1 MESLGVEKEIAY
13 GVGKWVVD
21 YLELPNY
28 LFVRA
33 RGFMEGE
40 KVYTSEDQYWR
51 DLLGPLFSG
60 NRLRRPR
67 LLEGQVVVLRNFQL
81 SEWFPRV
88 PGLYWTGYGRD
99 LRSMAKEQLKY
110 SQVLGFHYRPHE
122 KGRMILGGLGSVRT
136 KELDNLRL
144 FAATTSG
151 KIDAGVPVLFSKN
164 VTGKVLSFT
173 RKYPNI
179 EIDLRGVIR
188 RIPFTYQY
196 GAPHVPKMVVYVNSI
211 LNLKKYVSDFQLSA
225 SAWTIYH
232 LPQAKREKRFA
243 YTYAHFDPVDDKSI
257 IKATDW
263 IHDYISE
270 YTKGNGIPISDY
282 DEITP
287 RFTTALLPL
296 ENVMTGNIDYQKLSA
311 VLPTV
316 DFRGQ
321 AQFR

>member
-1 MESLGVEKEIAY
+1 MEKEIAY

-40 KVYTSEDQYWR
+40 KIYTSEEQYWR
-51 DLLGPLFSG
+51 DLLGPSFSSSG
-60 NRLRRPR
+60 LRRPR

-88 PGLYWTGYGRD
+88 PGLYWTGYGRK
-99 LRSMAKEQLKY
+99 LRRNSEKNIKY
-110 SQVLGFHYRPHE
+110 SPVLGFHYWPHD

-136 KELDNLRL
+136 KEVDNLRL

-151 KIDAGVPVLFSKN
+151 KIDAGIPVLFSKN

-173 RKYPNI
+173 RKHPNI
-179 EIDLRGVIR
+179 EVDLRGVIR
-188 RIPFTYQY
+188 KIPFTYQY

-225 SAWTIYH
+225 SAWTIYYS
-232 LPQAKREKRFA
+232 LRAKREKRFG
-243 YTYAHFDPVDDKSI
+243 YTYAHFNPVDDKSI

-263 IHDYISE
+263 INDYISE

-282 DEITP
+282 DQITP

-296 ENVMTGNIDYQKLSA
+296 ENVMAGNIDYPKLSE
-311 VLPTV
+311 VLPIV

-321 AQFR
+321 VQFNLGR

>member
-1 MESLGVEKEIAY
+1 MQKEIAS
-13 GVGKWVVD
+13 GVGKWVAD

-40 KVYTSEDQYWR
+40 KVYTSEEQYWH
-51 DLLGPLFSG
+51 DLLGPSFLRT
-60 NRLRRPR
+60 RLRRPI

-88 PGLYWTGYGRD
+88 PGLYWTVFGRK
-99 LRSMAKEQLKY
+99 LRRTAENKMKY
-110 SQVLGFHYRPHE
+110 SPVLGLHYRPRY
-122 KGRMILGGLGSVRT
+122 KGSMILGGLGSVRT

-164 VTGKVLSFT
+164 VTGKVLRFT
-173 RKYPNI
+173 RKHPNI

-196 GAPHVPKMVVYVNSI
+196 SAPHVPKMVVYVNSI
-211 LNLKKYVSDFQLSA
+211 LNLKKYVSDFQLTA

-232 LPQAKREKRFA
+232 LPRAKREKRFG

-257 IKATDW
+257 MKATDW
-263 IHDYISE
+263 IQDYISE

-282 DEITP
+282 DQITP

-296 ENVMTGNIDYQKLSA
+296 KNVMIGNIDYQILSA

-321 AQFR
+321 AQLR